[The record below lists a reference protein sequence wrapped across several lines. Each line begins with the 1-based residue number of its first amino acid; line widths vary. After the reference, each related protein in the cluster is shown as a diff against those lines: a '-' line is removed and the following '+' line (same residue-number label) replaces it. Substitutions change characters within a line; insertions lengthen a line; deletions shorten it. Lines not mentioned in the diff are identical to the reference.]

1 MDIEQN
7 SKDSIVKTKQGF
19 EESFKKAAYYDM
31 QTQDASHLEA
41 ILSFLPIRPGMKIL
55 DLGTGTGYLSF
66 AIAKRYPDC
75 EIYGLDI
82 VAETLCRN
90 RDKANALHRRNL
102 HFICY
107 EGIDFPFEAVTFDM
121 VITRY
126 ALHHFPAITQTFQE
140 VYRVLRQKGCFFLC
154 DPAPNEDDEK
164 RFVDAYMQMKKDG
177 HIKFYTLDEWR
188 QLAETAGFTYHDS
201 FETQIRFPRKMDAAF
216 GFECI
221 MKSFAEKTVSGY
233 DIEILQDEIWI
244 TEKVQNV
251 MFLK

>member
-1 MDIEQN
+1 MDMEQN
-7 SKDSIVKTKQGF
+7 SKDSIEKTKQGF

-82 VAETLCRN
+82 V
-90 RDKANALHRRNL
+90 KANALHRRNL
-102 HFICY
+102 HLICY

-126 ALHHFPAITQTFQE
+126 ALHHFPQLRKHFRKYIVYCGKKAVSFSTTSTQ
-140 VYRVLRQKGCFFLC
+140 
-154 DPAPNEDDEK
+154 
-164 RFVDAYMQMKKDG
+164 
-177 HIKFYTLDEWR
+177 
-188 QLAETAGFTYHDS
+188 
-201 FETQIRFPRKMDAAF
+201 
-216 GFECI
+216 
-221 MKSFAEKTVSGY
+221 
-233 DIEILQDEIWI
+233 
-244 TEKVQNV
+244 
-251 MFLK
+251 